1 MGRGSDIIISHT
13 RVLRGIFKYADFTC
27 AHTSYCSV
35 RLRQLLRRTG
45 PPPPS
50 GRFEK
55 TWKKNRPTIALHT
68 ASVLSYS
75 TCTCVVCIPTSF
87 AHTRPVKLP
96 RKLYVQCSYL
106 HTHAIIISFG
116 GLHPAALAGP
126 IRLLRGTYTSSILI
140 LYYWW
145 WRLLRRRLFSWMVAK
160 KKQTH
165 TSKSWEKKLSSC
177 WLYHHRLMR
186 RTRVN
191 DRLLI

>member
-1 MGRGSDIIISHT
+1 MPIL
-13 RVLRGIFKYADFTC
+13 RVPIHHIVVYDC
-27 AHTSYCSV
+27 DSCCV
-35 RLRQLLRRTG
+35 EQDRR
-45 PPPPS
+45 
-50 GRFEK
+50 RRRDDLKKLE
-55 TWKKNRPTIALHT
+55 KKNRPTIALHT
-68 ASVLSYS
+68 AAVLSYS
-75 TCTCVVCIPTSF
+75 TYTCVVCILTSF

-96 RKLYVQCSYL
+96 RKLYVRCSYL
-106 HTHAIIISFG
+106 HTHAIIISYG

-126 IRLLRGTYTSSILI
+126 IRSLRGTYTSSILI

-145 WRLLRRRLFSWMVAK
+145 WRRLFSWMVAE

-177 WLYHHRLMR
+177 WLYHRRLMR